1 MEQPWDVKDL
11 ENRLKAQGLVVAE
24 HLVAVLVKEA
34 LDWVKDSAVVAV
46 AQGQSPLLALVGPV
60 VEAIRP
66 QIMLEVDKIDGVK
79 S

>member
-1 MEQPWDVKDL
+1 MEKPWDVKDL
-11 ENRLKAQGLVVAE
+11 EARLKGQGLVVAE
-24 HLVAVLVKEA
+24 HLIAVLVKEA
-34 LDWVKDSAVVAV
+34 LDWVKDSSQLAV